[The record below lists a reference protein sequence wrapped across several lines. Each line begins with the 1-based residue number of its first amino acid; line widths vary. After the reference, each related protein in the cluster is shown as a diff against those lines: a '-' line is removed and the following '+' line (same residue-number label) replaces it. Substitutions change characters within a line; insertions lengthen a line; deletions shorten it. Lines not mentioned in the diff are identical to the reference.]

1 MPTPSGTAVICVTC
15 TYETHRPCAMTSP
28 SNRRAHV
35 VGLGLIGASIARAL
49 SETGW
54 VVTGTDADVDVLGAA
69 LATGVVTGSD
79 FNDEISFVVVA
90 TPAGVVPRIAR
101 DYLERSASG
110 QLIVTD
116 VAGVKGTIVD
126 EVSDPRFLGGHPM
139 AGSEQRGLA
148 GARADL
154 FQGCTWVL
162 TPTSA
167 TLPATYTT
175 LHGIL
180 RELGANVVAVSADDH
195 DRLVAVASHVHHLL
209 AGALMNEATRVAE
222 QDAVLLQLAAGGFR
236 DMTRVAAGDPSIWPD
251 ILFEN
256 REAISQSLLALEE
269 RLMSLREALNTDDH
283 AAIANDLAQAAFAR
297 RQLPG
302 RALNSENLA
311 YLRVGVSDQ
320 PGVLAAVTMAAS
332 EMLVNIYDIEIA
344 HGIEGS
350 SGTLLLAVDARLA
363 DSFSAARSARAYQV
377 GHE

>member
-1 MPTPSGTAVICVTC
+1 
-15 TYETHRPCAMTSP
+15 
-28 SNRRAHV
+28 
-35 VGLGLIGASIARAL
+35 
-49 SETGW
+49 
-54 VVTGTDADVDVLGAA
+54 
-69 LATGVVTGSD
+69 
-79 FNDEISFVVVA
+79 
-90 TPAGVVPRIAR
+90 
-101 DYLERSASG
+101 
-110 QLIVTD
+110 
-116 VAGVKGTIVD
+116 
-126 EVSDPRFLGGHPM
+126 M
-139 AGSEQRGLA
+139 AGSELRGIA

-162 TPTSA
+162 TPTTA
-167 TLPATYTT
+167 TKPETYTT
-175 LHGIL
+175 LHTIL
-180 RELGANVVAVSADDH
+180 RELGANVVAVDADDH
-195 DRLVAVASHVHHLL
+195 DRLVAVASHVPHLL

-251 ILFEN
+251 VLFEN
-256 REAISQSLLALEE
+256 REAISQSLRSLEE
-269 RLMSLREALNTDDH
+269 RLKSLREALIADDH
-283 AAIANDLAQAAFAR
+283 VAIASDLTQAAFAR

-363 DSFSAARSARAYQV
+363 DSFSAVLSARGYQV